1 MMMTE
6 KKMTTTYDHA
16 KITERNFFVYTPKI
30 THFRMC
36 MNTKLVLVF
45 EYDEDDEEDEGP
57 EDDGNF
63 FADIFGWTA
72 KASIKII
79 NPSFFG
85 THQNRVLFMGIIWWG

>member
-1 MMMTE
+1 MIMLKLLKE
-6 KKMTTTYDHA
+6 
-16 KITERNFFVYTPKI
+16 ILFVYTPKI

-63 FADIFGWTA
+63 FADIFG
-72 KASIKII
+72 
-79 NPSFFG
+79 
-85 THQNRVLFMGIIWWG
+85 